1 MKWLIVSDKK
11 KNDKSMSVKC
21 PSFTIN
27 CFKNCEICLEKKIFC
42 VLVYKDITIFS
53 CNYFVS
59 PAKTSVKES

>member
-1 MKWLIVSDKK
+1 MSDK

-27 CFKNCEICLEKKIFC
+27 CFKNCDICLGKEKKNC

-53 CNYFVS
+53 YNYFVS
-59 PAKTSVKES
+59 LANTSVKES

>member
-1 MKWLIVSDKK
+1 MINLC
-11 KNDKSMSVKC
+11 VKC

-27 CFKNCEICLEKKIFC
+27 CFKNCDICLGKEKEIC

-59 PAKTSVKES
+59 PANTSVKES